1 MLKTVVGSWTLK
13 DVRVVPSLMKSLISV
28 KRLDEQ
34 RHEVKFGNQ
43 QRKVVKGILIIA
55 SGRKRGSLYMVE
67 LPSEGVT
74 VPVRKINKVR
84 FTESRGQKRVVF
96 TREKPRATDQ
106 IEDEQARK
114 GSSRP
119 VRGTYGSGSMG
130 RASAKVPRQQWVR
143 RTSIPVVETSP
154 ENFLLNMESACFQ
167 VVP

>member
-96 TREKPRATDQ
+96 TREKPKAT
-106 IEDEQARK
+106 R
-114 GSSRP
+114 
-119 VRGTYGSGSMG
+119 
-130 RASAKVPRQQWVR
+130 
-143 RTSIPVVETSP
+143 
-154 ENFLLNMESACFQ
+154 
-167 VVP
+167 